1 MMRRRRAREY
11 ALQILFQIDFKS
23 QEVSRNDFE
32 GFWLDKK
39 ESEDVRKFTEEL
51 VRGTIERLDEIDSRL
66 AKVAENWV
74 LKRMAAVDRN
84 ILRFAAFEILYR
96 KDIPPAVTIN
106 EAVEIAKKF
115 SSSEAAPFIN
125 GILDKLAKEMG
136 KS

>member
-1 MMRRRRAREY
+1 MRRRRAREY

-32 GFWLDKK
+32 GFWLDKN

-84 ILRFAAFEILYR
+84 ILRFAAFEILYK

-106 EAVEIAKKF
+106 EAVEVAKKF

>member
-1 MMRRRRAREY
+1 MRRRRAREY

-32 GFWLDKK
+32 DFWLDKN

-66 AKVAENWV
+66 AEVAENWV

>member
-1 MMRRRRAREY
+1 MRRRRAREY

-66 AKVAENWV
+66 EKVAENWV
-74 LKRMAAVDRN
+74 LKRMAAVDRT

>member
-1 MMRRRRAREY
+1 MRRRRAREY

-32 GFWLDKK
+32 DFWLDKN

-51 VRGTIERLDEIDSRL
+51 VRGTVERLDEIDSRL
-66 AKVAENWV
+66 KKVAENWV
-74 LKRMAAVDRN
+74 LQRMAAVDRN

>member
-1 MMRRRRAREY
+1 MRRRRAREY

-32 GFWLDKK
+32 GFWLDKN

-66 AKVAENWV
+66 EKVAENWV

>member
-1 MMRRRRAREY
+1 MRRRRAREY

-66 AKVAENWV
+66 EKVAENWV

>member
-1 MMRRRRAREY
+1 MKRRRAREY

-32 GFWLDKK
+32 GFWLDKN

-66 AKVAENWV
+66 EKVAENWV

>member
-1 MMRRRRAREY
+1 MRRRRAREY

-32 GFWLDKK
+32 DFWLDKN

-106 EAVEIAKKF
+106 EAVEVAKKF